1 MRFEGTGLHPGGGF
15 PYRPTRAEI
24 DLGNIRH
31 NVRTFVELVGPA
43 CRVMAVVKA
52 DAYGHGAVE
61 VSRAAL
67 EAGASRLGVAL
78 VEEAEELRGAGIE
91 APLHLLFEPPP
102 EAADRVVELGL
113 IPTVY
118 TAGYARE
125 LSRSA
130 VSRGRRVPV
139 HLKVDTGMHRV
150 GVSPEEAPAL
160 AREVCSLSGL
170 ELEGVY
176 THLATASV
184 PGDPFAEEQMERFDA
199 VVRALRE
206 EGLRVP
212 LVHAAASGAAVSMPR
227 SRLDMIRLGI
237 AMYGLLPGPAY
248 AGMVDIRPA
257 LALRTRISHVFRALK
272 GEGVSYGLTYRC
284 PRDTW
289 LAVLP
294 VGYADG
300 VPRALSNRWEVLIG
314 GKAYPLVGTVC
325 MDLCLV
331 DLGEDRRDP
340 GEEVTV
346 IGGWGEERVGVERMA
361 EVLGTINYEVT
372 CCIGKRVPRVYVD
385 RPRPRPRPS

>member
-1 MRFEGTGLHPGGGF
+1 MEGTGVSPGGGF

-31 NVRTFVELVGPA
+31 NVRTFVDLVGPS

-78 VEEAEELRGAGIE
+78 VEEAEELREAGIDV
-91 APLHLLFEPPP
+91 PLHLLFEPPP

-113 IPTVY
+113 VPTVY
-118 TAGYARE
+118 TSRYARE

-130 VSRGRRVPV
+130 ASRGRLVPV
-139 HLKVDTGMHRV
+139 HIKVDTGMHRV
-150 GVSPEEAPAL
+150 GVSPEGAL
-160 AREVCSLSGL
+160 GLAEEVCGLPGL

-176 THLATASV
+176 THLATASE
-184 PGDPFAEEQMERFDA
+184 PGDPFAAEQVDRLDA
-199 VVRALRE
+199 VVWALRNG
-206 EGLRVP
+206 GLQVP
-212 LVHAAASGAAVSMPR
+212 LVHAAASGAALSLPR

-248 AGMVDIRPA
+248 AGTVDVRPA
-257 LALRTRISHVFRALK
+257 LSLRTRIAHVFRAHQ

-284 PRDTW
+284 PGDTW

-300 VPRALSNRWEVLIG
+300 LPRALSNRWEVLIG
-314 GKAYPLVGTVC
+314 GKSYPLVGTVC
-325 MDLCLV
+325 MDLCMV
-331 DLGEDRRDP
+331 DLGEDYYHP

-361 EVLGTINYEVT
+361 ELLGTINYEVV
-372 CCIGKRVPRVYVD
+372 CAIGKRVPRVYAD
-385 RPRPRPRPS
+385 R